1 MQKYHSKGLSL
12 RVMGDNSEALR
23 NYEKAIELNPNEKE
37 YYLGKASVLKDLS
50 RYNEAKKFYEKHQN

>member
-1 MQKYHSKGLSL
+1 
-12 RVMGDNSEALR
+12 MGDNSEALR

-50 RYNEAKKFYEKHQN
+50 RYNEAKNFMKKH